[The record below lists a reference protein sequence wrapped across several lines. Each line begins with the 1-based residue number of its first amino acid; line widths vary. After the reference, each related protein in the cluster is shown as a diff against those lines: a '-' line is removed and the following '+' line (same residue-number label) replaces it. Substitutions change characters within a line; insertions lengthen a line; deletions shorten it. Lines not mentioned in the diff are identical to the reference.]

1 MADYNANIA
10 PFINQTFYVT
20 SEFWEPRSDGQGGT
34 RYHKG
39 LDIAVPMET
48 ATTDVYMYSM
58 CNGTCIYR
66 GYDADG
72 YGNYFILKD
81 SVTGLGFLYAHERI
95 PNWPP
100 IIDEGDNVVIGQAVG
115 LQGSTG
121 ASTGPHL
128 HLEMQD
134 ISQRSWRYNGNFE
147 DYINPAEWMGFPNT
161 EGISVF
167 YDGVP
172 IFPPEEKKR
181 GFPWVL
187 YARKLRNNRF

>member
-10 PFINQTFYVT
+10 PFINQTFWVT
-20 SEFWEPRSDGQGGT
+20 SEFWEERAGP

-39 LDIAVPMET
+39 LDIAVPFDLDNP
-48 ATTDVYMYSM
+48 TDVYVYSM

-66 GYDADG
+66 GYEADG
-72 YGNYFILKD
+72 YGNYLILKAD
-81 SVTGLGFLYAHERI
+81 DGTGFLYGHLRI
-95 PNWPP
+95 PQLPVLV
-100 IIDEGDNVVIGQAVG
+100 DVGDRVTIGQAVG
-115 LQGSTG
+115 YEGSTG
-121 ASTGPHL
+121 YSTGPHL
-128 HLEMQD
+128 HLEMQPLGNSTHWYHGDD
-134 ISQRSWRYNGNFE
+134 ITR
-147 DYINPAEWMGFPNT
+147 YINPAEWMGFPNV

-187 YARKLRNNRF
+187 YARKLRNSRN

>member
-1 MADYNANIA
+1 MADYSANIA

-20 SEFWEPRSDGQGGT
+20 SEFWEERPGP

-39 LDIAVPMET
+39 LDIAVPMAT
-48 ATTDVYMYSM
+48 PTTDVYMYSM
-58 CNGTCIYR
+58 CDGKCIFR

-81 SVTGLGFLYAHERI
+81 SVSGLGFLYAHERI

-100 IIDEGDNVVIGQAVG
+100 MIDVGDSVVIGQAVG

-134 ISQRSWRYNGNFE
+134 LSQRSWKYNGDFE
-147 DYINPAEWMGFPNT
+147 DYINPAEWMGFPNV
-161 EGISVF
+161 EGISVY

-172 IFPPEEKKR
+172 IFPTKKER

-187 YARKLRNNRF
+187 FAKKLRNRGKIY

>member
-10 PFINQTFYVT
+10 PFINQTFWVT
-20 SEFWEPRSDGQGGT
+20 SEFWEVRSDGQGGT

-48 ATTDVYMYSM
+48 PTTDVFVYSM
-58 CNGTCIYR
+58 CNGECIFT

-72 YGNYFILKD
+72 YGNYTIIKSD
-81 SVTGLGFLYAHERI
+81 EGIGFLHGHLRI
-95 PNWPP
+95 PEMPRLVE
-100 IIDEGDNVVIGQAVG
+100 EGDRVVIGQPIG
-115 LQGSTG
+115 YQGSTG

-128 HLEMQD
+128 HLEMQPLG
-134 ISQRSWRYNGNFE
+134 SGTHWYNG
-147 DYINPAEWMGFPNT
+147 DDITRYINPAEWMGFPNV

-167 YDGVP
+167 YDGIP
-172 IFPPEEKKR
+172 IFPTEEKKR

-187 YARKLRNNRF
+187 YARKLRNRRF